1 MSQGERYVR
10 YVHSQSTSTLMVC
23 FIINY
28 HTPGLTETLI
38 LTADVGNLE
47 KPFFRPEGDI

>member
-1 MSQGERYVR
+1 MSQVER